1 MSFFNSVKRLF
12 GFGYDDFDEEFG
24 EDATVIPR
32 KGTASEDTPV
42 IKPNVE
48 IPQEEVTAKNDV
60 QIPFDAIFDHVI
72 EVFNKSLPTFL
83 SSSVDPAAQRKYLYD
98 TLDESVKDYVSQLS
112 KQIAEDTRKNWKTDR
127 DKILQQVSELQEKEK
142 KSEDRI
148 SEVKNLQLS
157 AERQKR
163 AFAEKVHDLE
173 NQISK
178 LEADREQLQLENRSL
193 INKIKVCSVQE
204 NDIEALNAE
213 IANLKVQLEQANAQ
227 TIPDESNESY
237 ADEISALKH
246 RVEEIES
253 ENSVLKTELLAV
265 KNENKEIK
273 ENSKR
278 VSDEKSTLQAKN
290 EELREARD
298 LIGDERN
305 VLQVEN
311 AKLKSDNETVIA
323 ENNSLKE
330 DISSLTLKIQQYET
344 KTGMADQMVTD
355 FNQIAAN
362 AKKELEFKKKECLE
376 LQERINGF
384 IIDSKSQ
391 SDHLEKAESTIADLE
406 SKLSL
411 SNEQLQATQNELAEA
426 HENLSVLDEIQQM
439 VEQFESVKEKKDAKI
454 AELSS
459 QKGSLEQEI
468 TSLKKTIEQNLIAH
482 AQSEAELRQEIAELK
497 SKPQVEVLH
506 EDVIK
511 DEDVIVSDTFHSED
525 SDMPKISA
533 IDETLDNTDWLSPCP
548 TEEELKK
555 SEAAG
560 ADKPQLLNTTT
571 TKRVVHN
578 DEGQL
583 SIDW

>member
-12 GFGYDDFDEEFG
+12 GFGDDDFDEEFG

-32 KGTASEDTPV
+32 KGTASEDTLV
-42 IKPNVE
+42 IKPNIE
-48 IPQEEVTAKNDV
+48 ISQEKMAVKNDV
-60 QIPFDAIFDHVI
+60 QIPFDEIFDHVI
-72 EVFNKSLPTFL
+72 EVFNKSLPAFL

-127 DKILQQVSELQEKEK
+127 DKILQQVSELQEKER

-148 SEVKNLQLS
+148 SEAKNLQLS

-204 NDIEALNAE
+204 NDIEALNTE
-213 IANLKVQLEQANAQ
+213 NANLKAQLEQANAQ
-227 TIPDESNESY
+227 AIPDESNESY
-237 ADEISALKH
+237 ADEINTLKQ
-246 RVEEIES
+246 RVEEMES
-253 ENSVLKTELLAV
+253 ENSGLKTELLAV
-265 KNENKEIK
+265 KNENEEIK

-278 VSDEKSTLQAKN
+278 VSDEKSTLQAEN
-290 EELREARD
+290 EKLREALD
-298 LIGDERN
+298 LVGDEKN
-305 VLQVEN
+305 ALQAEN
-311 AKLKSDNETVIA
+311 ATLKSDNETVIA
-323 ENNSLKE
+323 ENKSLKE
-330 DISSLTLKIQQYET
+330 DNSSLTLKIQQYET

-362 AKKELEFKKKECLE
+362 AKKELELKKKECLD

-391 SDHLEKAESTIADLE
+391 SDNLEKAENTIADLE
-406 SKLSL
+406 NKLAL
-411 SNEQLQATQNELAEA
+411 SNEQLQATQNELVEA

-454 AELSS
+454 SELFS

-497 SKPQVEVLH
+497 SKPQVDVVP
-506 EDVIK
+506 EDVIE
-511 DEDVIVSDTFHSED
+511 DEEVIVSDALHSEN

-555 SEAAG
+555 SETAG
-560 ADKPQLLNTTT
+560 AEKPQLLNTTT